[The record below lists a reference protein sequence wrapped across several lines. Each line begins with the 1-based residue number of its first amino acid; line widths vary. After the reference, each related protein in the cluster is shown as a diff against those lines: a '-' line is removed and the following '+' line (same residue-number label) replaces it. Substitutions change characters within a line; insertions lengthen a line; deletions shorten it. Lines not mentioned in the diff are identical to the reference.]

1 MIIKKGTIEV
11 LLRNEIDKS
20 FYGLKNKKDASV
32 LKMYEE
38 IKKEPNLALLFH
50 TCFKSILM
58 DNSIQ
63 DAAEVSA
70 YLKYFVYGFYYC
82 FKAFFNQSEAN
93 EMEEID
99 LEAEITTLKNYI
111 EFLEQENCELK
122 NGNKG

>member
-63 DAAEVSA
+63 RCSRS
-70 YLKYFVYGFYYC
+70 FC
-82 FKAFFNQSEAN
+82 IFKIFC
-93 EMEEID
+93 IR
-99 LEAEITTLKNYI
+99 LL
-111 EFLEQENCELK
+111 LLL
-122 NGNKG
+122 